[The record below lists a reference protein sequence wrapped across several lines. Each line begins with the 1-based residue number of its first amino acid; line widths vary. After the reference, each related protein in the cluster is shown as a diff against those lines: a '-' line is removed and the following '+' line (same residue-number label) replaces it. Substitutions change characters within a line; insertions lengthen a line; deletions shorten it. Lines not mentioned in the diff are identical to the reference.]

1 MAHALRNFLLWVLSE
16 TGGNDKAYLK
26 PVGFIALP
34 DFIRGLSE
42 RQVAEVRS
50 PGE

>member
-1 MAHALRNFLLWVLSE
+1 LLWSISE
-16 TGGNDKAYLK
+16 TGGNAANYLK

-42 RQVAEVRS
+42 TQIKEIKEVKSRTD
-50 PGE
+50 